1 MSYPEG
7 IFNSTGQLITTL
19 VRCRLPA
26 GQYSVHWNGTNRNGQ
41 KINAGVYL
49 YAIETNLNSKS

>member
-1 MSYPEG
+1 MSYSKG
-7 IFNSTGQLITTL
+7 IFNSTGQLITSL
-19 VRCRLPA
+19 VSSSLPA

-49 YAIETNLNSKS
+49 YAMETNLNSKS